1 MKAVEVEHLFKSY
14 SGKVAVH
21 DLSFAVSSGEVLG
34 LIGPNGAGKSTT
46 LKTILGFLQPDSGEI
61 AVFGGSLDDA
71 AKNRIGYLPE
81 ERGLYKKLPAIELIA
96 YLATLKGM
104 SKRAALHRA
113 DQLLKQMGLH
123 DSRKLKIEAL
133 SKGMSQIIQL
143 IVTIVHDP
151 KLVILDEPFAGLDP
165 VNTERLGRLIGDLR
179 NRGTSLILSTHQM
192 HQVEELADRILMI
205 HEGRDVLSGGLS
217 EIKAEHR
224 GHSVLVQTDGDV
236 GTLNGVTSARPAK
249 DHVELTLDSKTDPQ
263 QVLTQLLKQ
272 GKTIHRFE
280 VATPS
285 LHEIFLSIVGDPDE

>member
-1 MKAVEVEHLFKSY
+1 MKAVEVEYLFKSY

-61 AVFGGSLDDA
+61 AVFGGGLDDA

-81 ERGLYKKLPAIELIA
+81 ERGLYKKLSAIELIA
-96 YLATLKGM
+96 YLAALKGM
-104 SKRAALHRA
+104 SKRAAVRRA
-113 DQLLKQMGLH
+113 DQLLKRMGLQ
-123 DSRKLKIEAL
+123 DSRKQKIEAM

-143 IVTIVHDP
+143 IVTVVHDP
-151 KLVILDEPFAGLDP
+151 ELVILDEPFAGLDP
-165 VNTERLGRLIGDLR
+165 VNTERLGRLIDDLR
-179 NRGTSLILSTHQM
+179 NRGASLILSTHQM
-192 HQVEELADRILMI
+192 HHVEELADRILMI
-205 HEGRDVLSGGLS
+205 HEGRAVLSGGLS

-224 GHSVLVQTDGDV
+224 GHSVLVATDGDV
-236 GTLNGVTSARPAK
+236 GTLKGVTSARPAK
-249 DHVELTLDSKTDPQ
+249 DHVELTLDSDTDPQ

-272 GKTIHRFE
+272 GKTIRRFE

-285 LHEIFLSIVGDPDE
+285 LHEIFLTIAGDPDE